1 MPQLITPNNMRG
13 GGMGG
18 PAPVRAQVLDV
29 GKQPEVKSALLS
41 GRIQGLTAPFMY
53 HDPSKEIAYVLM
65 PMEMNLRDTDQQ
77 RLIGQMTQSIMRGLP
92 DNTPKAYLLQP
103 KMFFT
108 FQSLVEAILEKDGI
122 SKEMLEEQRI
132 KSELLRDW
140 MRMTDEKSIRDSV
153 KKNADKVDAAVFEL
167 LSMNIEA
174 AMQRGIEQAAQ
185 QLTVIEKILLE
196 ESPYGKKMLTRAS
209 AIETLQK
216 SPTRETL
223 LDQLITAPDSETR
236 EVLVQVGYQ
245 LLDYQFF
252 QLLSTKIDATPD
264 QAGKNALIAVRKEVQ
279 EIRVKLE
286 NAQKDFMRSKADLIN
301 KILSSQDPLA
311 TAREHEKEIDE
322 DFLAVVEANMQS
334 AQQQGQR
341 KEMLQAFEMVYRIAM
356 QIMTERQPVEV
367 QIMNALMQAQFPDE
381 TQQILEQIRDEMGID
396 DRFCAVMGK
405 MAEQLAGQDRTEASA
420 RITQVM
426 IQARSILP
434 KYDPAQESASPQL
447 APESRRNAP
456 TPPPAPAP
464 APSGGL
470 ITSSKAEPPKPQKTP
485 PQEPKKPSGLAVAGK
500 W

>member
-1 MPQLITPNNMRG
+1 
-13 GGMGG
+13 
-18 PAPVRAQVLDV
+18 
-29 GKQPEVKSALLS
+29 
-41 GRIQGLTAPFMY
+41 
-53 HDPSKEIAYVLM
+53 
-65 PMEMNLRDTDQQ
+65 
-77 RLIGQMTQSIMRGLP
+77 
-92 DNTPKAYLLQP
+92 
-103 KMFFT
+103 
-108 FQSLVEAILEKDGI
+108 
-122 SKEMLEEQRI
+122 
-132 KSELLRDW
+132 
-140 MRMTDEKSIRDSV
+140 
-153 KKNADKVDAAVFEL
+153 
-167 LSMNIEA
+167 
-174 AMQRGIEQAAQ
+174 
-185 QLTVIEKILLE
+185 
-196 ESPYGKKMLTRAS
+196 
-209 AIETLQK
+209 
-216 SPTRETL
+216 
-223 LDQLITAPDSETR
+223 
-236 EVLVQVGYQ
+236 
-245 LLDYQFF
+245 
-252 QLLSTKIDATPD
+252 
-264 QAGKNALIAVRKEVQ
+264 
-279 EIRVKLE
+279 
-286 NAQKDFMRSKADLIN
+286 MRSKADLIN

>member
-1 MPQLITPNNMRG
+1 
-13 GGMGG
+13 
-18 PAPVRAQVLDV
+18 
-29 GKQPEVKSALLS
+29 
-41 GRIQGLTAPFMY
+41 
-53 HDPSKEIAYVLM
+53 
-65 PMEMNLRDTDQQ
+65 
-77 RLIGQMTQSIMRGLP
+77 
-92 DNTPKAYLLQP
+92 
-103 KMFFT
+103 
-108 FQSLVEAILEKDGI
+108 
-122 SKEMLEEQRI
+122 
-132 KSELLRDW
+132 
-140 MRMTDEKSIRDSV
+140 
-153 KKNADKVDAAVFEL
+153 
-167 LSMNIEA
+167 
-174 AMQRGIEQAAQ
+174 
-185 QLTVIEKILLE
+185 
-196 ESPYGKKMLTRAS
+196 MLTRAS

-223 LDQLITAPDSETR
+223 LDQLISAPDSETR

-286 NAQKDFMRSKADLIN
+286 NAQKEFMRSKADLIN

-367 QIMNALMQAQFPDE
+367 QIMNALMQAQYPDE

-405 MAEQLAGQDRTEASA
+405 MSEQLAGQDRTEASA
-420 RITQVM
+420 RMTQVM
-426 IQARSILP
+426 IQARGILP
-434 KYDPAQESASPQL
+434 KYDPAQEAAPPQV
-447 APESRRNAP
+447 APEPRRNAP

-470 ITSSKAEPPKPQKTP
+470 ITSSKAEPPKPQKPP